1 MPLRRLLRTL
11 AAAHLGHRRAH
22 HVELKRPVG
31 VAPARIHRPARGWTA
46 AVRAA
51 GTSSHLSGDVLHD
64 AAQTADDGRHHPA
77 AVPPGFRSAHPA
89 RPRAIFLLPL
99 ALLAW
104 YGHQGASLFA
114 LVAPSAKTWVRRGK
128 LREALS
134 ISGGRIAPSVQSPP
148 LAAARFALRRS
159 LSASARLLGLAPGY
173 RLTRTVRDDPQAA
186 LTPNPSRSVPESVS
200 ADSYSP

>member
-46 AVRAA
+46 TVRAA

-114 LVAPSAKTWVRRGK
+114 LVAPSAKTWVRRGNFERLSLYQGAASRQACRA
-128 LREALS
+128 LRS
-134 ISGGRIAPSVQSPP
+134 QR
-148 LAAARFALRRS
+148 LASRSAARFRPLHACWGSLPATASLELSGMTLR
-159 LSASARLLGLAPGY
+159 LP
-173 RLTRTVRDDPQAA
+173 
-186 LTPNPSRSVPESVS
+186 
-200 ADSYSP
+200 